1 MRLSHHSTITAACLT
16 LASNVSCYT
25 GLQHWPNE
33 AAAALDELII
43 NNANKSNYA
52 VFDMDV
58 SKTRI

>member
-1 MRLSHHSTITAACLT
+1 MRLSYQSVTAAVCLT

-25 GLQHWPNE
+25 ELQHWPKE

-58 SKTRI
+58 SRPA